1 MMKESERL
9 AIREITRR
17 LNESNTAK
25 QFGFLF
31 REVGP
36 GRVVVGMRV
45 SKRHLQV
52 HGVVHGGILAALAD
66 TAGGMAVY
74 LTAAAGI
81 ARGYR
86 GDEDQLSGGRGAG
99 RSCGGGGT
107 RAAGRNLAV
116 VDCDLFDHTRRI
128 VAKALM
134 TFAIIS
140 RGRKARKAGPTR
152 TGLVFPR
159 AAPVLGGRYAASIK
173 NVRWFRRWRLPRR
186 PCTCT

>member
-1 MMKESERL
+1 MKPTFKESERL

-74 LTAAAGI
+74 LRLPPGSRVATVEMKINYLEAV
-81 ARGYR
+81 ARGEVVAEAEIVR
-86 GDEDQLSGGRGAG
+86 L
-99 RSCGGGGT
+99 
-107 RAAGRNLAV
+107 GRNLAV

-140 RGRKARKAGPTR
+140 RGRKQK
-152 TGLVFPR
+152 
-159 AAPVLGGRYAASIK
+159 GR
-173 NVRWFRRWRLPRR
+173 PD
-186 PCTCT
+186 